1 MWIWQ
6 FSTSDSAS
14 TGYPRLKCVDWP
26 PPCPTSCR
34 RRSVPSHQMFPRNVE
49 TCRHVNGVGTKQG
62 LSQGEIHDTRSTC
75 PVGRVQGFTITG
87 PCWCLVEDSDY
98 LPDLTLKHQTA
109 CSRGMLG
116 WMVDNGQP
124 SLSLEQS
131 PSACI
136 SDGFRWVRRRCL
148 HPCFT
153 ICCATQCLPTSLPQY
168 DCLDS
173 SGNSGR
179 CICSTYGKRIRE
191 GPTRNIECH
200 QTHPPTEP
208 AVCHDQSDGRRHLS
222 DSTRHVIASF
232 QLFMVE

>member
-14 TGYPRLKCVDWP
+14 TGYPRPKCVDWP
-26 PPCPTSCR
+26 PPCPTYCR

-62 LSQGEIHDTRSTC
+62 LSQGEMHDTRSTC

-124 SLSLEQS
+124 SHWSKAPVPASAMGSGGCAAAAYIHASLFVAQ
-131 PSACI
+131 PSAC
-136 SDGFRWVRRRCL
+136 
-148 HPCFT
+148 
-153 ICCATQCLPTSLPQY
+153 LPACRNTTVWTRPETPGVASAVHTG
-168 DCLDS
+168 S
-173 SGNSGR
+173 ASGR
-179 CICSTYGKRIRE
+179 GPRATLNATRRIRPRSRQFVMINLMA
-191 GPTRNIECH
+191 GDT
-200 QTHPPTEP
+200 
-208 AVCHDQSDGRRHLS
+208 
-222 DSTRHVIASF
+222 
-232 QLFMVE
+232 